1 MLISERKIS
10 NPVLENRGTVIFQ
23 VIPVSYYLSYCRSS
37 AFSLL
42 FCIRKLSERSLQLR
56 QASLNQA
63 IITMNQQQA
72 SSDSHWGERCSVKL
86 DLLLSRV
93 DRLTGMLFHL
103 KGTFTVED
111 AALYLGITPSH
122 LYKLVRKYDIPHSR
136 PTNGRIFFS
145 KEELDKWIKSR
156 MVIEPEA
163 AEMPDTPEQLHE
175 CYY

>member
-1 MLISERKIS
+1 
-10 NPVLENRGTVIFQ
+10 
-23 VIPVSYYLSYCRSS
+23 
-37 AFSLL
+37 
-42 FCIRKLSERSLQLR
+42 
-56 QASLNQA
+56 
-63 IITMNQQQA
+63 MNEQQQTVTNPQ
-72 SSDSHWGERCSVKL
+72 WGERCSVKL
-86 DLLLSRV
+86 DKLLSRV
-93 DRLTGMLFHL
+93 DRIIGMLFHL

-156 MVIEPEA
+156 MLIGPETGLLN
-163 AEMPDTPEQLHE
+163 ESEQPHE

>member
-1 MLISERKIS
+1 MTPNTR
-10 NPVLENRGTVIFQ
+10 T
-23 VIPVSYYLSYCRSS
+23 
-37 AFSLL
+37 
-42 FCIRKLSERSLQLR
+42 
-56 QASLNQA
+56 
-63 IITMNQQQA
+63 
-72 SSDSHWGERCSVKL
+72 
-86 DLLLSRV
+86 
-93 DRLTGMLFHL
+93 L
-103 KGTFTVED
+103 KGQLYCNQRWANPAWPKGSKSRGSSSTFTVED
-111 AALYLGITPSH
+111 TALYLGITPSH